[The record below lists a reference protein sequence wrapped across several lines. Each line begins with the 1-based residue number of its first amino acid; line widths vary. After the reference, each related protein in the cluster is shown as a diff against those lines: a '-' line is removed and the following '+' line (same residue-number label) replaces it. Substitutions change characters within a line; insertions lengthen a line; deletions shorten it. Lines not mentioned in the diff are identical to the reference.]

1 MEEHV
6 TSLFVGVVSH
16 ERSRFAVSQGSDGLA
31 ARLAEGM
38 RKDGLSVDVRVNID
52 NLHDPARHPV
62 DAEVVRRSVQA
73 QSQLEQDWTSYLE
86 KSTGAVASVRAAM
99 ARYWRGLEG
108 MIRPADESMVTRL
121 INIELSHLDLF
132 DAGLASGAP
141 WVLVL
146 EDDAMSENVDDCV
159 AGLVGLM
166 DDSPAPGFIN
176 LSHSFSLEELGIAHL
191 LQPAGVTWQGSIER
205 QILTAQRPVTNTVC
219 AVMYHSEFLRRMV
232 QAMRQLPFYPVVPID
247 WRINQALM
255 AMVEAG
261 TAGVNTAWFVEPGP
275 IDQMSMR

>member
-1 MEEHV
+1 V

-16 ERSRFAVSQGSDGLA
+16 ERSRFAVSQGTEGLA
-31 ARLAEGM
+31 ARLAEGL
-38 RKDGLSVDVRVNID
+38 RDEGLSVDVRVNID
-52 NLHDPARHPV
+52 NLHDPACHPV

-86 KSTGAVASVRAAM
+86 KSTSAVASVRAAM
-99 ARYWRGLEG
+99 ARYWRALESKV
-108 MIRPADESMVTRL
+108 RPADESMVTRL

-146 EDDAMSENVDDCV
+146 EDDAMSENVSDCV
-159 AGLVGLM
+159 AGLVGLL
-166 DDSPAPGFIN
+166 DGTSAPGFIN
-176 LSHSFSLEELGIAHL
+176 LSHSFTLEELGVAHL
-191 LQPAGVTWQGSIER
+191 LQPAGVSWQGSIER

-219 AVMYHSEFLRRMV
+219 AVLYRAKFLE
-232 QAMRQLPFYPVVPID
+232 QLLATMRQLPFYPVVPID

-255 AMVEAG
+255 AMVEEG
-261 TAGVNTAWFVEPGP
+261 TAGPDTAWFVEPGP

>member
-16 ERSRFAVSQGSDGLA
+16 ERSRFAVSQGPEGLA
-31 ARLAEGM
+31 EQLAA
-38 RKDGLSVDVRVNID
+38 GLRGLDVSVDLQINIAD
-52 NLHDPARHPV
+52 LWDAVRHPV
-62 DAEVVRRSVQA
+62 DDVTVRQTLRA
-73 QSQLEQDWTSYLE
+73 QSQLEKDWDTYLDPPMSLTARVRSRASRYLRDLE
-86 KSTGAVASVRAAM
+86 SAIRSTKV
-99 ARYWRGLEG
+99 
-108 MIRPADESMVTRL
+108 PMVKRL

-132 DAGLASGAP
+132 DAGLASGAK

-146 EDDAMSENVDDCV
+146 EDDAMTPNVTDCV
-159 AGLVGLM
+159 AGIAGLTRTTTT
-166 DDSPAPGFIN
+166 PGFVN
-176 LSHSFSLEELGIAHL
+176 LSQSFSLEELGIAHL
-191 LQPAGVTWQGSIER
+191 LQPAGATWQGSIER

>member
-31 ARLAEGM
+31 ARLAEGL
-38 RKDGLSVDVRVNID
+38 RNEGLSVDVRVNID

-132 DAGLASGAP
+132 DAGLASGAD

-146 EDDAMSENVDDCV
+146 EDDAMTTNVLDCV
-159 AGLVGLM
+159 SGIAGLLHAT
-166 DDSPAPGFIN
+166 PTPGFVN
-176 LSHSFSLEELGIAHL
+176 LSQSFSLEELGIAHL
-191 LQPAGVTWQGSIER
+191 LEPRDIPWQGDVER
-205 QILTAQRPVTNTVC
+205 QILAARRPITNTVC
-219 AVMYHSEFLRRMV
+219 AVMYHSEFIRDMV

-255 AMVEAG
+255 AMVGAG
-261 TAGVNTAWFVEPGP
+261 TAGANTAWFVEPGP